1 MQIVFMDQALQI
13 ALNHFHW
20 KQINKCVGEVSIAPR
35 KAGTWV
41 MEGFP
46 VQWYLCRGEW
56 SPQGVLQKP
65 RQSLHI
71 FFSDRNAYSL
81 ASDMNKFYFYIYLL
95 IAVMGVEPRTSL
107 LLGKHWPLS
116 HTSAVANL
124 MLKLWAERAPPLPS
138 SLYFQYLVSSCMCLR
153 LSETFKCS
161 HLISKLVIY
170 AIFFLKST

>member
-1 MQIVFMDQALQI
+1 MTRCEKVKPFILMQIVFMDQALQI

-46 VQWYLCRGEW
+46 VQWYLWRGEW

-107 LLGKHWPLS
+107 LLGKHWPL
-116 HTSAVANL
+116 
-124 MLKLWAERAPPLPS
+124 PS

>member
-1 MQIVFMDQALQI
+1 MTRCEKVKPFILMQIVFMDQALQI

-124 MLKLWAERAPPLPS
+124 MLKLWAVRHHCPAPFFNI
-138 SLYFQYLVSSCMCLR
+138 LYLHVCASD
-153 LSETFKCS
+153 
-161 HLISKLVIY
+161 
-170 AIFFLKST
+170 FLKHLNAPI